1 MWVQLSSRGA
11 HRSTAASPGRRV
23 LFVVSRDLPDRYESL
38 AYAFDDDYGVRVIFD
53 RRRADRR
60 PRAGASTVER
70 PHQDPRPPAPG
81 RVLRSGGWGRIDGAA
96 RPPAPR
102 GAGGGSS

>member
-60 PRAGASTVER
+60 HGMGASTVER
-70 PHQDPRPPAPG
+70 RHKDRRSAA
-81 RVLRSGGWGRIDGAA
+81 RDWMLRSVGWVRIDGAA
-96 RPPAPR
+96 RPPAP
-102 GAGGGSS
+102 